1 MKLKSILNQSPVAGD
16 ILVGL
21 QLWPECAC
29 TSRLVILES
38 ISEIGYVI
46 APFGALLDDD
56 DDDNASSSE
65 ENLNIDLKIA
75 TRCLAHPILELGD
88 LLVHRNRRARIVE
101 TKPNDW
107 HVRIIYEDAPGG
119 DFYGNLIWMD
129 LTPSLELLN
138 ITPPWSAFS

>member
-38 ISEIGYVI
+38 ISEIGYGV

-56 DDDNASSSE
+56 EDDNSTEA
-65 ENLNIDLKIA
+65 NLNIELKIA
-75 TRCLAHPILELGD
+75 ARCLAHPILEVGD
-88 LLVHRNRRARIVE
+88 PLVHRNRPARIVE

-107 HVRIIYEDAPGG
+107 HVRIAYEDAPGG
-119 DFYGNLIWMD
+119 EFYGNLIWMD
-129 LTPSLELLN
+129 LTPSLELLS
-138 ITPPWSAFS
+138 ITPPWSTFS

>member
-38 ISEIGYVI
+38 ISEIGYGV

-56 DDDNASSSE
+56 EDDNSTEA
-65 ENLNIDLKIA
+65 NLIIDLKFA
-75 TRCLAHPILELGD
+75 ARCLAHP
-88 LLVHRNRRARIVE
+88 
-101 TKPNDW
+101 
-107 HVRIIYEDAPGG
+107 
-119 DFYGNLIWMD
+119 
-129 LTPSLELLN
+129 
-138 ITPPWSAFS
+138 

>member
-1 MKLKSILNQSPVAGD
+1 MMLKSILNQSPVAGD

-38 ISEIGYVI
+38 ITEIGCVI

-56 DDDNASSSE
+56 DDDDHSTEA
-65 ENLNIDLKIA
+65 NLIIDLKIA
-75 TRCLAHPILELGD
+75 ARCLAHPILEVGD
-88 LLVHRNRRARIVE
+88 PLVHRNRRARIVE

-107 HVRIIYEDAPGG
+107 HVRIAYEDAPGG
-119 DFYGNLIWMD
+119 EFYGNLIWMD

-138 ITPPWSAFS
+138 ITPSWSAFS